1 MATKTCPTCGGE
13 NPARAKFC
21 ADCGSPMGAGAG
33 AGTPAGAPRATDPVR
48 KWFVAGTVVL
58 AVQTAAII
66 LALRRPVAGAP
77 ASQAS
82 QTEAGTAGA
91 AGTGGMTD
99 LSSMTPR
106 EAADRLFDRVMRASE
121 AGDTGQVAF
130 FGPMAVQAYGNVT
143 PLDAD
148 ARLHIGM
155 IQLTI
160 GAAAAARA
168 QADSITRTDRT
179 HLFGSLLKARAAL
192 ARNDRAAAQT
202 AWREFLANYDA
213 ERAKGLPEYD
223 QHTTMLVQ
231 ARQEA
236 QTAGGGRGETR

>member
-1 MATKTCPTCGGE
+1 MGGAPE
-13 NPARAKFC
+13 AK
-21 ADCGSPMGAGAG
+21 
-33 AGTPAGAPRATDPVR
+33 AGTPAAGSRAADPVL

-66 LALRRPVAGAP
+66 LAVRRPVAGAP
-77 ASQAS
+77 AVQNAQGSADLGPGG
-82 QTEAGTAGA
+82 ARGT
-91 AGTGGMTD
+91 TD
-99 LSSMTPR
+99 LTSMSPR

-121 AGDTGQVAF
+121 SGDTGQVAF
-130 FGPMAVQAYGNVT
+130 FGPMAVQAYGNVA

-148 ARLHIGM
+148 ARLHVGM
-155 IQLTI
+155 IHLVL

-168 QADSITRTDRT
+168 QADSIARTDRT

-192 ARNDRAAAQT
+192 ARNDRAAAQA
-202 AWREFLANYDA
+202 AWREFLASYDA

-223 QHTTMLVQ
+223 QHATMLVQ

-236 QTAGGGRGETR
+236 RSAGAAGTGSR